1 MRAVTCTAHQWTGAA
16 EADLACWKLGGS
28 ARTFYI
34 ATSEVSARV
43 EVPVPV
49 MVRLADMINGRRVL
63 EGKTVSHGLF
73 LSRAPGAK
81 LTTLYSWRA
90 S

>member
-1 MRAVTCTAHQWTGAA
+1 MLLTDARCN
-16 EADLACWKLGGS
+16 LSS
-28 ARTFYI
+28 ASVDRSGTFYI

-81 LTTLYSWRA
+81 LTNMYSWRA